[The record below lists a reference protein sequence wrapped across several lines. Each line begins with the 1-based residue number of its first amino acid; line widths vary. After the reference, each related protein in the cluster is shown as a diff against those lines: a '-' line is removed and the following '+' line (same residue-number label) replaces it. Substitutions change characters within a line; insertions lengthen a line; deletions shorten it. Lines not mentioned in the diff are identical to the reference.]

1 MAYTLS
7 QLTTEVRR
15 RADMENS
22 TFVSDA
28 EVMNYINGSYSE
40 LYDILVIRFEDYFI
54 QGPVSFTL
62 TGASYDLPEDVYKV
76 RGIDYLISGNDYLS
90 LRRWNFEERN
100 KIARVV
106 SRGIRG
112 SSERTYR
119 TMGQTLRILPEDKGP
134 GTYRIW
140 YVPRFTPLQYSSDE
154 MGDVLD
160 FHEYVIV
167 DAAIKCLIKE
177 ESNVQELMLIKQ
189 HLKQRIEAMASN
201 RDTQNER
208 IGDVV
213 SGYSDSDWLF
223 PRS

>member
-40 LYDILVIRFEDYFI
+40 LYDILVSRFEDYFI

-62 TGASYDLPEDVYKV
+62 TGHTYALPSDVYKV
-76 RGIDYLISGNDYLS
+76 RGIDYLISGNDYIS
-90 LRRWNFEERN
+90 LRKWNFEERN
-100 KIARVV
+100 KIARIV

-112 SSERTYR
+112 FSDRTYR
-119 TMGQTLRILPEDKGP
+119 TMGQNVFILPEDKGP
-134 GTYRIW
+134 GNYRIW

-167 DAAIKCLIKE
+167 DAAIKCLLKE
-177 ESNVQELMLIKQ
+177 ESDVQALMLIKQ
-189 HLKQRIEAMASN
+189 QLKQRIESMASN

-208 IGDVV
+208 IGDV
-213 SGYSDSDWLF
+213 SGYTDSDWLF